1 MKRNLA
7 GHRGAAVAAARGL
20 MGVVLGVALVA
31 CAAQPPGETAATD
44 PGPLDS
50 PRTTAAPTE
59 AAPDVALFIQA
70 DTVLG
75 PKNLTEEERP
85 VKTCVQTNRFAQNE
99 EVVWRVSVIDPLTGE
114 ALDDTQLE
122 SVVVQLP
129 GESLDMR
136 YGPHP
141 RENPVDFFWT
151 VAWMVPEGYPTGT
164 VEFTVEATDSAGRT
178 GTYEQFKVE
187 AAMLTVTD
195 EVREAIPEG

>member
-1 MKRNLA
+1 MVRNLVGRRA
-7 GHRGAAVAAARGL
+7 TAIARSFIIPLVA
-20 MGVVLGVALVA
+20 VALVA
-31 CAAQPPGETAATD
+31 CAQPPGQEPTPDPAPADTPGTA
-44 PGPLDS
+44 P
-50 PRTTAAPTE
+50 APTE
-59 AAPDVALFIQA
+59 APPPEVDLFINA

-75 PKNLTEEERP
+75 PKNLTAEERP
-85 VKTCVQTNRFAQNE
+85 LKTCVQMSRFAQNE

-114 ALDDTQLE
+114 ALDDSQLA
-122 SVVVQLP
+122 SVVVHLP

-141 RENPVDFFWT
+141 RDNPVDFFWT

-164 VEFTVEATDSAGRT
+164 IPFTVEATDNTGRT

-195 EVREAIPEG
+195 EVREVIPED